1 MLSLRDDRISF
12 FYCKL
17 PKSVQPQ
24 EQDENVHRQCTGLKL
39 VAWPMR
45 DSVGQ
50 AAELSTD
57 AWMTL
62 GIRMWSMSDGLK
74 TNSPQAW
81 LQAGSPLAVRQAGGT
96 FGTSG
101 RVDSG

>member
-1 MLSLRDDRISF
+1 LFYHKLSNSF
-12 FYCKL
+12 
-17 PKSVQPQ
+17 QTQ
-24 EQDENVHRQCTGLKL
+24 EQDKNVHRQCTGLRL

-45 DSVGQ
+45 DSGGQ